1 MADIDPRSRDP
12 RGVIERARTPWWLW
26 FWQTGRELAID
37 LNDLSPEQLRTL
49 AAELIAQV
57 GEKDRELLCY
67 RQTRIDQLTHEI
79 SILKRLKLG
88 KRSEQ
93 LNAEQASLLDETI
106 DADLDAI
113 ETELEHSN
121 QIHLRKSNV
130 SSRNGRRC
138 RLSCRAPIFIMSQMM

>member
-1 MADIDPRSRDP
+1 MNSP
-12 RGVIERARTPWWLW
+12 T
-26 FWQTGRELAID
+26 D

-57 GEKDRELLCY
+57 GEKDRELRY

-79 SILKRLKLG
+79 SILKRLKFG

-106 DADLDAI
+106 DADLAAI
-113 ETELEHSN
+113 ETELEQLQSDT
-121 QIHLRKSNV
+121 
-130 SSRNGRRC
+130 
-138 RLSCRAPIFIMSQMM
+138 P